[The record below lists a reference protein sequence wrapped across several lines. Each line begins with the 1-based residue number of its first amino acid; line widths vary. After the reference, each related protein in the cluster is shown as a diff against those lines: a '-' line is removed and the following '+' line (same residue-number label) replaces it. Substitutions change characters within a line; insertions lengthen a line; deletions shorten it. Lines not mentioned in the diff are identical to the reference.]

1 MDLKFEITK
10 QFIKRTDSEIVVQDS
25 QNYVNAEFSFSTD
38 WSNLTKRALFG
49 VIKEDKYVA
58 YAMDLD
64 ENDKCV
70 VPWEALTSDELFVSV
85 YGSDGDEELV
95 TVNQEV
101 VYLLESG
108 FTTDLIPTHD
118 PSPDIFTRIF
128 GLLDLKFDEV
138 RIENNTLLFY
148 AQGELKET
156 VDLETATTISWEN
169 VTGKPET
176 FPASDSS
183 LDVCLNGLAREINKL
198 N

>member
-1 MDLKFEITK
+1 MKLLFTVNK
-10 QFIKRTDSEIVVQDS
+10 QLIKRTDNETLVQDS
-25 QNYVNAEFSFSTD
+25 SNYVTAKFTFDTD
-38 WSNLTKRALFG
+38 WADLTKKALFG
-49 VIKEDKYVA
+49 TITEEGYVT
-58 YAMDLD
+58 YCEELD
-64 ENDKCV
+64 ENNECT
-70 VPWEALTSDELFVSV
+70 VPWETLQNNELFVSV
-85 YGSDGDEELV
+85 YGTNEDDKLV
-95 TVNQEV
+95 TVNKEI

-108 FTTDLIPTHD
+108 YTTDVTPTHD
-118 PSPDIFTRIF
+118 PTPDVFSKIF

-183 LDVCLNGLAREINKL
+183 LEVCLNGLAREINKFD
-198 N
+198 